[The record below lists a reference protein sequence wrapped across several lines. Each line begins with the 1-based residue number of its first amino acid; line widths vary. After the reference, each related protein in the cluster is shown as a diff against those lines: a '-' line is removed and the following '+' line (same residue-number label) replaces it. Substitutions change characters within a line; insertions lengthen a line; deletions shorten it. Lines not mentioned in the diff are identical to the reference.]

1 MRINIG
7 LIFACTL
14 GAPLGACDKDK
25 APSPMAQV
33 TQTKNVGQASP
44 GLPSAVDHER
54 RPPEPADR
62 RGPSDRV
69 AAIAVMLSQIES
81 GEFGPAF
88 RYLDEDLVWTEIG
101 LPDGEFD
108 TVPEVIDYQRRMRVG
123 FSEFKLRSKRIID
136 SGDYQV
142 VEYVWSAKHTGTFAD
157 GTPPTGKVA
166 TVPSAMLLRYQADGL
181 VDRVWVFQD
190 WPNVVQQLGLAPGL
204 PADFSANALPDETE
218 LVKGAVDQA
227 FASSYETFASRMG
240 RDLYVKA
247 LAEQTADDFAVID
260 LRTGRLVQGRE
271 AMLAYFGE
279 RVGSFELK
287 KSKVEVVVGASPYFA
302 AFITHDY
309 VYRGGFM
316 GVLANEQ
323 EVTTH
328 SLDVVQFDP
337 STLQFKGLATYG
349 NSFEI
354 LSALGLNAQSTSRP
368 DARFK
373 PFSVKSCNHYVEN
386 ARLCFESLGATEKA
400 AAHVELDAQ
409 IARWHAE
416 SAETGETLGVR
427 CAAALFSAKARHA
440 AACPRVAWD

>member
-1 MRINIG
+1 MRSNLG
-7 LIFACTL
+7 LIFAFTL
-14 GAPLGACDKDK
+14 AVPIGACEKEK
-25 APSPMAQV
+25 AAAPMAQV
-33 TQTKNVGQASP
+33 TEAKKASQASP
-44 GLPSAVDHER
+44 GLPSPVDQER
-54 RPPEPADR
+54 SPPEPEDR

-108 TVPEVIDYQRRMRVG
+108 TVPEVIDYQRRVRVG

-142 VEYVWSAKHTGTFAD
+142 VEYVWSAKHTGAFAD

-181 VDRVWVFQD
+181 IDRVWVFQD

-204 PADFSANALPDETE
+204 PAEFSASSLPEETE
-218 LVKGAVDQA
+218 LVRGEVDKA
-227 FASSYETFASRMG
+227 FASSYDTFASRMG

-260 LRTGRLVQGRE
+260 LRTGKLVQGRE
-271 AMLAYFGE
+271 AMLAYFGD

-287 KSKVEVVVGASPYFA
+287 KSKVEAMVGASPYFA

-316 GVLANEQ
+316 GVLANDQ
-323 EVTTH
+323 KVTTH
-328 SLDVVQFDP
+328 SLDVVHFDP
-337 STLQFKGLATYG
+337 STLRFKSLATYG

-373 PFSVKSCNHYVEN
+373 PFSVKACNHYVEN

-409 IARWHAE
+409 IERWHAE
-416 SAETGETLGVR
+416 SAEAGETLGVR
-427 CAAALFSAKARHA
+427 CAAALSSARGRFA
-440 AACPRVAWD
+440 AACPRVSWE